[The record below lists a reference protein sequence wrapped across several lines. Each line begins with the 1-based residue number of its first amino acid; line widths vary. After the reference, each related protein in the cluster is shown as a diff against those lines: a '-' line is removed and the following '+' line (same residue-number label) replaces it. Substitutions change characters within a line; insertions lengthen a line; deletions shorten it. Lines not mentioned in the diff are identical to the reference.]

1 MNWFSYS
8 RIYYEFTNSYANE
21 LIIPWSFARNHSEL
35 TFFPTIY
42 YEFTIFIANSLWIHH
57 LRGVFFICY
66 VNLLWI
72 FYFICEL
79 TLNSLYVPR
88 INYDFFLYFAN
99 EFCIYYLFRGIPLS
113 FSRTHFDF
121 WMSIFVLF
129 WPQIRGN
136 YDQNLNIYR
145 SICISC
151 IYGPDWDFWFQN
163 DLFWPQNDLFWPFWW
178 PWMALNGHFIQAIR
192 ISIEF
197 ESNHMHIMRI
207 WPCFRFLTPKW
218 SFSTP

>member
-1 MNWFSYS
+1 MN
-8 RIYYEFTNSYANE
+8 
-21 LIIPWSFARNHSEL
+21 
-35 TFFPTIY
+35 
-42 YEFTIFIANSLWIHH
+42 
-57 LRGVFFICY
+57 
-66 VNLLWI
+66 
-72 FYFICEL
+72 
-79 TLNSLYVPR
+79 
-88 INYDFFLYFAN
+88 
-99 EFCIYYLFRGIPLS
+99 PLS
-113 FSRTHFDF
+113 FWRTHFDF

-218 SFSTP
+218 SFSTPYMTSNDFEMHIIGFRRKFPIKWYAYQVHLAVFPIFDPKWPFLTP